1 MGVAGAGIRR
11 SRFWEM
17 TRLGSLYKI
26 VKIFFKRLDFSE
38 IWAGAANYGPP
49 IIPHEKLKVNTFFY
63 ENFFVKNFH
72 NFQLDKKNLHFVSE
86 KKE

>member
-26 VKIFFKRLDFSE
+26 VKNFFKRLDFSE
-38 IWAGAANYGPP
+38 IRAGAANYGPP
-49 IIPHEKLKVNTFFY
+49 IIPHEKLKVNTFFMKI
-63 ENFFVKNFH
+63 FC
-72 NFQLDKKNLHFVSE
+72 KKLS
-86 KKE
+86 